1 MLGNSRGLGNQGKGG
16 QVQVRRCDGGVG
28 GVRGDHSRYSE
39 VSCACVCLFERQDR
53 VFLFSPERC
62 LKLDCMSLNV

>member
-39 VSCACVCLFERQDR
+39 VSCACVFI
-53 VFLFSPERC
+53 
-62 LKLDCMSLNV
+62 

>member
-1 MLGNSRGLGNQGKGG
+1 MLGNSKGLGNRGKGG

-39 VSCACVCLFERQDR
+39 VSCACVC
-53 VFLFSPERC
+53 VY
-62 LKLDCMSLNV
+62 LKDKTECFYLAQSVA